1 MQELGSEFWN
11 TSKIKIEN
19 IETQYTRNLLSGR
32 TAIDY
37 IVRDIK
43 FSKSINSV
51 LIPSYCC
58 ESMIEPFLKN
68 DISLLFYN
76 PFKLKSLKKIS
87 NNADA
92 ILIIDYFGYQRI
104 MWEQIL
110 DKIDDSKV
118 IIYDSTQSLLGNKK
132 IESRI
137 DYSFISYRKWYF
149 TNHCIVKK
157 YKSKFNLDQPID
169 TNNEYINLRQRAS
182 EYKKDYIEKS
192 IGNKDDYLK
201 LFSKAESIL
210 ESNYV
215 EYLGIPSCTSIREI
229 TFKRREN
236 AKILIEK
243 IKNIPN
249 IELLYNSVEN
259 TDIPLF
265 VPIIV
270 KTNRD
275 LLRAKL
281 IDNKIYCPVHWP
293 FSKLHQNYL
302 LDNTLYNTE
311 LSLICDQRY
320 NIDDMERQVN
330 IIEEFS
336 LEMK

>member
-1 MQELGSEFWN
+1 MQELGSEFWEN
-11 TSKIKIEN
+11 SKIESN
-19 IETQYTRNLLSGR
+19 YVDTPYRRNLLSGR

-37 IVRDIK
+37 IIRDIK
-43 FSKSINSV
+43 LNRIINSV

-58 ESMIEPFLKN
+58 ESMLEPFLRNNIKL
-68 DISLLFYN
+68 SFYN
-76 PFKLKSLKKIS
+76 PFDLTNITEMSD
-87 NNADA
+87 NVDA
-92 ILIIDYFGYQRI
+92 ILIIDYFGYHRI
-104 MWEQIL
+104 MWNKIL
-110 DKIDDSKV
+110 DTIDDSKV
-118 IIYDSTQSLLGNKK
+118 VIYDSTQSLLGNKE
-132 IESRI
+132 IENRI

-169 TNNEYINLRQRAS
+169 TNNKYINLRQRAS
-182 EYKKDYIEKS
+182 EYKKNYIEKS

-201 LFSKAESIL
+201 LFNKAELIL

-215 EYLGIPSCTSIREI
+215 EYLGIPSCTSISDI

-236 AKILIEK
+236 AKFLIDR

-249 IELLYNSVEN
+249 IELLYNCVEN

-270 KTNRD
+270 KINRD

-281 IDNKIYCPVHWP
+281 IDNRIYCPVHWS
-293 FSKLHQNYL
+293 FSKLHQDYL
-302 LDNTLYNTE
+302 LNNTLYSTE

-320 NIDDMERQVN
+320 NIVDMERQVK

>member
-1 MQELGSEFWN
+1 MQELGNEFWD
-11 TSKIKIEN
+11 TSKIKIED

-37 IVRDIK
+37 IVRDLK

-76 PFKLKSLKKIS
+76 PFKLKNLIKIS

-110 DKIDDSKV
+110 DNIDDSKV

-132 IESRI
+132 LESRI

-157 YKSKFNLDQPID
+157 YKSKFNLDQPIY
-169 TNNEYINLRQRAS
+169 TNNEYIKLRQRAS

-201 LFSKAESIL
+201 LFNKAESIL

-215 EYLGIPSCTSIREI
+215 EYLGVPSCTSIREI
-229 TFKRREN
+229 IIKRREN
-236 AKILIEK
+236 AKILIDK

-270 KTNRD
+270 KINRD

-281 IDNKIYCPVHWP
+281 IDNRIYCPVHWP
-293 FSKLHQNYL
+293 FSKLHQDYL
-302 LDNTLYNTE
+302 LDNTLYSTE

-320 NIDDMERQVN
+320 NIVDMERQVK